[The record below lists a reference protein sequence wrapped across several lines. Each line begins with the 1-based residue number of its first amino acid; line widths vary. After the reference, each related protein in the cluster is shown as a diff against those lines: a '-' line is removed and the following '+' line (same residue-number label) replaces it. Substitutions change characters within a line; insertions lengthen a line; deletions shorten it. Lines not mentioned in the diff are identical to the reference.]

1 MAEIHERKHL
11 KAGEEF
17 PFVIEK
23 IAITKGSYVEGELVE
38 YDATTHKLKKLTV
51 AKNIFA
57 VVTDNINLEEDSET
71 TVYLTGIFN
80 KNAITKNEALDDE
93 EVRVAG
99 IAKNIYI
106 R

>member
-1 MAEIHERKHL
+1 MTEVHERKHL
-11 KAGEEF
+11 KAEEDF

-23 IAITKGSYVEGELVE
+23 MPITKGSYVEGELVE
-38 YDATTHKLKKLTV
+38 YDTTTHKLKKLAV

-57 VVTDNINLEEDSET
+57 VVTDNIDLAEDSA

-80 KNAITKNEALDDE
+80 KKAITKNEALDDE